1 MIGYFLAIEII
12 VSRSTLFFRIS
23 VDISRCAMR
32 PTPKRLVKA
41 VFLVSVFGFVALN
54 ISFLLRNGDDEEDV
68 DDEYQLPLERAGVN
82 YSHRLSHQKHKDDE
96 KHSLNIISHTNNL
109 QWQLVNVSRNVTG
122 KGPLMKMGNR
132 TDIRSVIWEIN
143 RQQTILN
150 LDKFDLS
157 SSDST
162 VVIVVQVHNRPEY
175 IRHLISSLQKAKDI
189 EKTLVI
195 FSHDYFSEELNEIIA
210 AIDFCPVSSQL

>member
-68 DDEYQLPLERAGVN
+68 DDEYQLPLERADVN

-122 KGPLMKMGNR
+122 KGPLIKMGNR